1 MDLIVKDNAL
11 INASYNLE
19 LTEQRIVLLAILQA
33 RETGKGVDANTHIEI
48 HASDYMQKFNVVK
61 SVAYRALK
69 DAVNNLFERKFS
81 FEQDNK
87 GKRQVVKS
95 RWVSRIAYT
104 DELATLEITF
114 APDVVPLITR
124 LEKEFTSYHLQ
135 QVVNLTSKYAVRLYE
150 LLMCWQELKKTPVIN
165 IKDLRWRLGVEDNEY
180 KVMGNFKER
189 VLEHAITR
197 INEHTNIVVKY
208 QQFKKGRSIVGF
220 AFTFK
225 YKNPQK
231 VTSGSL
237 KDKNTIDMFTGLTEK
252 QITFF
257 AHKLAHDNSFAS
269 RHAEVGEE
277 YSNLEARLR
286 KKLADQTFVEKISK
300 DLVRLGFK

>member
-87 GKRQVVKS
+87 GKRKVVKS
-95 RWVSRIAYT
+95 RWISRIAYT
-104 DELATLEITF
+104 DELAILEITF

-165 IKDLRWRLGVEDNEY
+165 IQDLRWRLGVEDNEY

-197 INEHTNIVVKY
+197 INEHTNILVKY
-208 QQFKKGRSIVGF
+208 KQFKKGRSIIGF
-220 AFTFK
+220 EFNFK
-225 YKNPQK
+225 YKNPHK
-231 VTSGSL
+231 VISGSS
-237 KDKNTIDMFTGLTEK
+237 KNKNTIDMFTGLTEK
-252 QITFF
+252 QIKLF
-257 AHKLAHDNSFAS
+257 ARKLAYDPNFSS
-269 RHAEVGEE
+269 QYAEIGEE
-277 YSNLEARLR
+277 YIDLEQRLI
-286 KKLADQTFVEKISK
+286 KKLADESFVKKISD
-300 DLVRLGFK
+300 DLDRLGFK